1 MKSPSRVERG
11 PKRKARASLPL
22 LTVHTAH
29 LLLPAVYYLMLLQ
42 FQLVI
47 QAWSS
52 NIQNELR
59 VYLCASL
66 LVFFLVFHLLTLA
79 YHRQAAAPNLTKWV
93 DLLPDWNVDQTF
105 NAVFL
110 WSLARK
116 KILICKPQCWINA
129 AFYPANFHILPQADI
144 LCMAQSSTC
153 LLHCLRCC
161 MKKSWALTWSE
172 NCCQSHCT
180 VPSIGQHFPSCC
192 AFMFSNPLHIMEIS
206 SVREACVIVAIV
218 NCLCVCVHISNGTVV
233 TRHISLM
240 ELQSSLLSLYAS
252 QASVCSRSN
261 STFVTLKLTLRGWDF
276 YSSNQQS
283 TSQTEQ
289 FTDSLEMLCWD
300 STMVWILPLS

>member
-11 PKRKARASLPL
+11 PKRKAWASLLL

-29 LLLPAVYYLMLLQ
+29 QLLPAVYYLMLLQ
-42 FQLVI
+42 FQLLI

-52 NIQNELR
+52 NIQNELH

-93 DLLPDWNVDQTF
+93 DLLPDWNVDQTS

-116 KILICKPQCWINA
+116 KKSLFANRSVELMQPFILQTSTFCLKPT
-129 AFYPANFHILPQADI
+129 QADI

-161 MKKSWALTWSE
+161 MKNSWALTWSE

-180 VPSIGQHFPSCC
+180 VPSVGQHFPSCC
-192 AFMFSNPLHIMEIS
+192 
-206 SVREACVIVAIV
+206 V
-218 NCLCVCVHISNGTVV
+218 LC
-233 TRHISLM
+233 
-240 ELQSSLLSLYAS
+240 
-252 QASVCSRSN
+252 
-261 STFVTLKLTLRGWDF
+261 F
-276 YSSNQQS
+276 YV
-283 TSQTEQ
+283 
-289 FTDSLEMLCWD
+289 F
-300 STMVWILPLS
+300 